1 MVAMVA
7 ALPRNCCRSA
17 NSCRNSSSAT
27 SIRSLRSRRSLMRT
41 EASAIS
47 VSVFAIGSLLWC
59 GRLFSRAGVAGEILI
74 RQSFCSCHDALQ
86 LQIQI
91 RKPNAR

>member
-7 ALPRNCCRSA
+7 ALPRNCRLSA

-27 SIRSLRSRRSLMRT
+27 FIRSLRSRRSLMRT

-47 VSVFAIGSLLWC
+47 VSVFAIGSLLRC
-59 GRLFSRAGVAGEILI
+59 GRFVFTGRRSWGNFDSAIL
-74 RQSFCSCHDALQ
+74 L
-86 LQIQI
+86 
-91 RKPNAR
+91 